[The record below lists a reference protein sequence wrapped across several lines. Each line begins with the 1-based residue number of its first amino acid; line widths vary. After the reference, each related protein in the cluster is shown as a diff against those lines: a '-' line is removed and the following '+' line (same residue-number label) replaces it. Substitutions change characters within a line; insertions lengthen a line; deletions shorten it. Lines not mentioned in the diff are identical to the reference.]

1 MDTFKGHISHYT
13 SIPTAKIK
21 KTDNPAYWGENME
34 KLELSYIVGGNVTWY
49 KHLGKRSDSFFY
61 D

>member
-1 MDTFKGHISHYT
+1 MDTFKSHISHYT
-13 SIPTAKIK
+13 STTTAKIK
-21 KTDNPAYWGENME
+21 KTDNTVYWGENME
-34 KLELSYIVGGNVTWY
+34 KLELSYIVGENVAWY